1 MKRDCIYDVAANDP
15 SVVRPTEIIRPLF
28 DDVGDSSAVQF
39 VERFPSKGADTYAYL
54 GDMLRR
60 LGMFENAAENYARAY
75 QKDSL

>member
-1 MKRDCIYDVAANDP
+1 MSVSGPDKREKQL
-15 SVVRPTEIIRPLF
+15 R
-28 DDVGDSSAVQF
+28 AVQF

-75 QKDSL
+75 QKDSLNPQLVWNLSVCLFHLKVK